1 MAWYMAALP
10 ALTPII
16 RNSSRRLKQ
25 GKAISFPIATS
36 DSGAERLSHEAAAH
50 TRRPARRPAR
60 ARAAVQRRRPA
71 APLWRKMAQVGHAS
85 GAATATLWFFYII
98 LVTLQKSRGQA
109 NMRSVK
115 TLGLLG
121 TGVIG
126 GGWAA
131 RALHF
136 GIDVIAAD
144 VKPEMEEWI
153 RGAVA
158 NAEPALARL
167 TSAPLPPKGI
177 LSFTTDLREMARR
190 ADFVQE
196 NIPEQLALKQRM
208 LAEVSRHAAADV
220 IIASSTSGLTPTDL
234 QRDMVSPQRFCVA
247 HPFNPVYLLPLVELV
262 GGASTAQSTID
273 AAAKFF
279 KYIGMHPLHVRHEV
293 PGHLT
298 DRLQEALWR
307 EILHLVNDG
316 IATTG
321 ELDDSIVYGP
331 GLRWAAMGTNLIY
344 HLAGGESGMRH
355 MLAQFGP
362 CLKWPWTKLEA
373 PELTDTL
380 IDRMVEGT
388 QVEAAGRSI
397 RELERLRDDYLVA
410 IQQVLRQY
418 DIGAGSTL
426 RALEERL
433 HKDATRASATAP
445 ADSARPLRL
454 MDATVRAE
462 WVDYNRHMSDFRYVQ
477 LCGDAI
483 DVLFRQV
490 GVDEAYRASGRM
502 YYTVENHIRHLGE
515 AKAGEALYVT
525 AQVLGVDAKRLHVL
539 QRVYR
544 SRDGREI
551 ANAEQMYLH
560 ADTAAAKASPADPTI
575 RAKLEAFARAHAGL
589 PVPPECGKAISLAR
603 I

>member
-1 MAWYMAALP
+1 M
-10 ALTPII
+10 
-16 RNSSRRLKQ
+16 RN
-25 GKAISFPIATS
+25 
-36 DSGAERLSHEAAAH
+36 
-50 TRRPARRPAR
+50 
-60 ARAAVQRRRPA
+60 
-71 APLWRKMAQVGHAS
+71 
-85 GAATATLWFFYII
+85 
-98 LVTLQKSRGQA
+98 
-109 NMRSVK
+109 VK

-136 GIDVIAAD
+136 GVDVIAAD

-167 TSAPLPPKGI
+167 TSAPLPPKGK
-177 LSFTTDLREMARR
+177 LSFTTDLQVMARQ
-190 ADFVQE
+190 ADFIQE
-196 NIPEQLALKQRM
+196 NIPEQLPLKQRM

-220 IIASSTSGLTPTDL
+220 IIASSTSGLTPSDL
-234 QRDMVSPQRFCVA
+234 QRDMIAPERFLVA

-262 GGASTAQSTID
+262 GGDKTVQGTID

-279 KYIGMHPLHVRHEV
+279 TFIGMHPLHVRREV

-316 IATTG
+316 VATTG
-321 ELDDSIVYGP
+321 ELDESIIYGP

-373 PELTDTL
+373 PELTETL

-388 QVEAAGRSI
+388 QAQAAGRSI

-418 DIGAGSTL
+418 NVGAGATL

-433 HKDATRASATAP
+433 FKDAAAGRAPQLAGQGG
-445 ADSARPLRL
+445 PLRL
-454 MDATVRAE
+454 LDTVVRTE
-462 WVDYNRHMSDFRYVQ
+462 WVDYNRHLSDFRYGQ
-477 LCGDAI
+477 IFGDAL
-483 DVLFRQV
+483 DVLFRSI
-490 GVDEAYRASGRM
+490 GIDEAYRSAGRA
-502 YYTVENHIRHLGE
+502 YYTVENHIKHLGE
-515 AKAGEALYVT
+515 AKAGEPLYIT
-525 AQVLGVDAKRLHVL
+525 AQVLAVDDKRLHL
-539 QRVYR
+539 FQRLHR
-544 SRDGREI
+544 GRDDKLI
-551 ANAEQMYLH
+551 ATAEQMYLH
-560 ADTAAAKASPADPTI
+560 VDTKAAKAAPADPKI
-575 RAKLEAFARAHAGL
+575 RDKLESIRSDHAGL
-589 PVPPECGKAISLAR
+589 APPPGAGRPVGRDKH
-603 I
+603 

>member
-1 MAWYMAALP
+1 M
-10 ALTPII
+10 
-16 RNSSRRLKQ
+16 
-25 GKAISFPIATS
+25 
-36 DSGAERLSHEAAAH
+36 
-50 TRRPARRPAR
+50 
-60 ARAAVQRRRPA
+60 
-71 APLWRKMAQVGHAS
+71 RK
-85 GAATATLWFFYII
+85 
-98 LVTLQKSRGQA
+98 
-109 NMRSVK
+109 VK

-167 TSAPLPPKGI
+167 TFAPLPPKGK
-177 LSFTTDLREMARR
+177 LSFTTDLRVMAQQ
-190 ADFVQE
+190 ADFIQE
-196 NIPEQLALKQRM
+196 NIPEQLPLKQRM

-234 QRDMVSPQRFCVA
+234 QRDMVSPERFCVA

-262 GGASTAQSTID
+262 GGEKTVQATID

-279 KYIGMHPLHVRHEV
+279 TYIGMHPLHVRREV

-316 IATTG
+316 VATTG
-321 ELDDSIVYGP
+321 EIDESIIYGP

-373 PELTDTL
+373 PELTETL

-388 QVEAAGRSI
+388 SAQAAGRSI

-418 DIGAGSTL
+418 NIGAGATL
-426 RALEERL
+426 RSLEERL
-433 HKDATRASATAP
+433 YLDAATGQAAQSNEP
-445 ADSARPLRL
+445 GKPLRL
-454 MDATVRAE
+454 LDSVVRPE
-462 WVDYNRHMSDFRYVQ
+462 WVDYNRHMSDFRYSQVF
-477 LCGDAI
+477 GDAM
-483 DVLFRQV
+483 DALFRRA
-490 GVDEAYRASGRM
+490 GVDEAYRNTGRM
-502 YYTVENHIRHLGE
+502 YYSVENHVKHLGE
-515 AKAGEALYVT
+515 AKAGEPLYVT
-525 AQVLGVDAKRLHVL
+525 TQVLKVDEKRLHVFH
-539 QRVYR
+539 RMHR
-544 SRDGREI
+544 GRDDKLI
-551 ANAEQMYLH
+551 ATAEQMYLH
-560 ADTAAAKASPADPTI
+560 VDTGAAKAAPADAAI
-575 RAKLEAFARAHAGL
+575 RSKLESILRGHAGL
-589 PVPPECGKAISLAR
+589 PAPSEAGRAVGHAKH
-603 I
+603 